1 MVFKNHS
8 SATNEFKNCEI
19 VVTEGKYF
27 LRPYAWAFQKHSPYL
42 AAFNFYLQEFIEKGT
57 WNQIL
62 GSYEPLPQVCP
73 DMNGKPLEWPNVFTA
88 FLFLIG
94 GAVLALLCFAFEF
107 VVPRNLADVIGLG
120 VPDMD
125 STGTFTMTELEETI
139 VKQVSTISNLQ
150 KQVQY
155 FKNLS
160 GMK

>member
-1 MVFKNHS
+1 M
-8 SATNEFKNCEI
+8 
-19 VVTEGKYF
+19 
-27 LRPYAWAFQKHSPYL
+27 

-73 DMNGKPLEWPNVFTA
+73 DMNGMPLEWPNVFTA
-88 FLFLIG
+88 FLFLIV

-107 VVPRNLADVIGLG
+107 VVPKSFAEIIGLG
-120 VPDMD
+120 VPEVD
-125 STGTFTMTELEETI
+125 STGTFTMSELEETI
-139 VKQVSTISNLQ
+139 VKQVSTISSLQ